1 MVGREAAEQ
10 PEQLKIAPGLAFEP
24 PARLHAV
31 EVAVDV
37 ELQQHRRMEARPPR
51 RGGRDTIEAE
61 TGEIERID
69 EGINDANR
77 VFLVDP
83 VIEALR
89 KSVD

>member
-1 MVGREAAEQ
+1 
-10 PEQLKIAPGLAFEP
+10 
-24 PARLHAV
+24 
-31 EVAVDV
+31 
-37 ELQQHRRMEARPPR
+37 MEARPPR